1 MPNPDQHPDFPYAD
15 DDDLPTREPFR
26 PGPDITPE
34 RPDDLIVRPPTRGS
48 TYSDHITNPD
58 EEIPP
63 HWRWLGGK
71 G

>member
-15 DDDLPTREPFR
+15 DDLPAREPPR
-26 PGPDITPE
+26 SQREPTPE
-34 RPDDLIVRPPTRGS
+34 RPADLIVTPPQRGHI
-48 TYSDHITNPD
+48 TSDHITNPD